1 MLAVEVKRK
10 WRLVLNRAELGA
22 LIRLLWW
29 YLNSRPATLSLPE
42 LANVQRVMKL
52 GQKLQYK
59 IYTHEKPTACKVNL
73 NVQEASSLQMV
84 MDALRGVELGV
95 LERTVVYKLNDTLRI

>member
-10 WRLVLNRAELGA
+10 FKLALNRAELEV
-22 LIRLLWW
+22 LIQMLAW
-29 YLNSRPATLSLPE
+29 YLGSLPVAPSISE
-42 LANVQRVMKL
+42 LANAQRVMKL

-59 IYTHEKPTACKVNL
+59 LYTHEKPTACKVNL

-84 MDALRGVELGV
+84 IEALRGVELGV
-95 LERTVVYKLNDTLRI
+95 LERTVVYKVNDVLRI